1 MSRTAQFWLNDGPR
15 QLLNWWTAP
24 RNFGLK
30 AAMVGL
36 PFLLAPNSI
45 DWAIQAVGQFHGGS
59 VNVSIRSANL
69 PSWLNIA
76 CYSVG
81 AILVLGG
88 VALGLIQHWQD
99 RRTLS
104 RRRVVVVEF
113 RGMLD
118 TTDTPLMAA
127 APAPALSN
135 KEEVLLDVRA
145 FVERGTPEINRAIEV
160 IARLPDRL
168 KEKRVGRDRSDVTV
182 VAGGMMPVPLQVYAG
197 FLLDDEAALTLM
209 DWSRHEG
216 RWGELNQSDDA
227 ARFEIDPLP
236 DGAVTDVV
244 VAVSASYNVD
254 VSGIERTFGRLPVIG
269 VRLQDPVPNALWST
283 EKQQALAQQFL
294 DVVAQLSGR
303 GVKRIHLVLAAPS
316 SLCMRFGS
324 LYDRRN
330 LPELVIY
337 QYEKSNNPPYPW
349 GLLLPTHGIA
359 KAQLIAAPAITLIA
373 QPTTMEVACP
383 ALTHI

>member
-1 MSRTAQFWLNDGPR
+1 MSKTAQFWLNDGPR

-30 AAMVGL
+30 AALVGL

-45 DWAIQAVGQFHGGS
+45 DWAILLVGQFHDGS

-69 PSWLNIA
+69 PSWLTVA
-76 CYSVG
+76 CYAIG
-81 AILVLGG
+81 GILVVGG
-88 VALGLIQHWQD
+88 VALGVIQHWQD

-104 RRRVVVVEF
+104 RRRVAVVEF

-127 APAPALSN
+127 APAPALSI

-145 FVERGTPEINRAIEV
+145 FVERGAPEIDRAIDL
-160 IARLPDRL
+160 IARLPERL

-209 DWSRHEG
+209 DWSRHNG
-216 RWGELNQSDDA
+216 RWGELNQSDDE
-227 ARFEIDPLP
+227 ARFEVDPLP
-236 DGAVTDVV
+236 DIAAAEVV
-244 VAVSASYNVD
+244 VAVSASYSVD
-254 VSGIERTFGRLPVIG
+254 VPGIGRTFGKLPLVG
-269 VRLQDPVPNALWST
+269 VRLKEPVPNALWSS
-283 EKQQALAQQFL
+283 EKQQGLAQQFL
-294 DVVAQLSGR
+294 EVVAQLSGR
-303 GVKRIHLVLAAPS
+303 GVKRIHLILAAPS
-316 SLCMRFGS
+316 SLCIRLGS

-359 KAQLIAAPAITLIA
+359 KAQLIAAPAPTQIA
-373 QPTTMEVACP
+373 QPTTMEEVCP